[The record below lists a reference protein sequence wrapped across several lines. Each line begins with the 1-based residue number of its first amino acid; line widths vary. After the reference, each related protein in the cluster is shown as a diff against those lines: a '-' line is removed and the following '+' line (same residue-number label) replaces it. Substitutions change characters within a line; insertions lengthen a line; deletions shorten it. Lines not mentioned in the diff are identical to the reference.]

1 MGIVV
6 VGPVFVD
13 IKGFPLGTFIQNG
26 RNSGEVETVHGG
38 ISRNIVEDIANVELR
53 PTFLSLVDD
62 TGTGEDVIK
71 KLNNHKVD
79 TRYIKRVKDGM
90 GIWLAVF
97 NNEGD
102 VVASISKRPD
112 FIEIER
118 TIDEFGEEIFK
129 DCDSITVEIDIEPS
143 TIKKIIALAK
153 KYNKKVYGAVSNMSI
168 AVDHRD
174 LFKDFECIVCNIEE
188 AELLFSEDYSRK
200 TPSQMSQIILDNIIA
215 AKIPS
220 MVVTMGENGA
230 VYASVSGVC
239 GVMPS
244 MKVNVI
250 DTTGAGDAFFSGVA
264 MGLTYGKD
272 LKGACEIGTRL
283 AACVIQSI
291 ENVCPRFLPEEFG
304 LKK

>member
-13 IKGFPLGTFIQNG
+13 IKGFPLGTFIVDG
-26 RNSGEVETVHGG
+26 RNSGKVETVHGG

-53 PTFLSLVDD
+53 PTFLSLVDN
-62 TGTGEDVIK
+62 TGTGEDVIN

-97 NNEGD
+97 NNDGD

-188 AELLFSEDYSRK
+188 AELLFYVLYRTEGL
-200 TPSQMSQIILDNIIA
+200 P
-215 AKIPS
+215 
-220 MVVTMGENGA
+220 
-230 VYASVSGVC
+230 
-239 GVMPS
+239 
-244 MKVNVI
+244 
-250 DTTGAGDAFFSGVA
+250 VA
-264 MGLTYGKD
+264 
-272 LKGACEIGTRL
+272 
-283 AACVIQSI
+283 
-291 ENVCPRFLPEEFG
+291 
-304 LKK
+304 

>member
-13 IKGFPLGTFIQNG
+13 IKGFPLSTFIQDG
-26 RNSGEVETVHGG
+26 RNSGKVETVHGG

-62 TGTGEDVIK
+62 TGTGEDVLH

-79 TRYIKRVKDGM
+79 TRYVKKIKDGM

-97 NNEGD
+97 DNDGD

-112 FIEIER
+112 FAEVER
-118 TIDEFGEEIFK
+118 TIDEFGDEIFK
-129 DCDSITVEIDIEPS
+129 NCDSITVEIDIEPS
-143 TIKKIIALAK
+143 TIKKIIAYGK
-153 KYNKKVYGAVSNMSI
+153 KYDKKIYGAVSNMSI

-174 LFKDFECIVCNIEE
+174 LFKYFECIVCNIEE
-188 AELLFSEDYSRK
+188 AGLLFSEDYSKK
-200 TPSQMSQIILDNIIA
+200 TPNQMSQILLDNIIA

-220 MVVTMGENGA
+220 MVVTMGGDGA
-230 VYASVSGVC
+230 VYASQNGVC
-239 GVMPS
+239 GIMPA
-244 MKVNVI
+244 MKVNVV
-250 DTTGAGDAFFSGVA
+250 DTTGAGDAFFSGIA

-272 LKGACEIGTRL
+272 LRGACEIGTRL

>member
-13 IKGFPLGTFIQNG
+13 IKGFPLGTFIVDG
-26 RNSGEVETVHGG
+26 RNSGKVETVHGG

-53 PTFLSLVDD
+53 PTFLSLVDN
-62 TGTGEDVIK
+62 TGTGEDVIN

-97 NNEGD
+97 NNDGD

-153 KYNKKVYGAVSNMSI
+153 KYNKKIYGAVSNMSI

-174 LFKDFECIVCNIEE
+174 LFKYFECIVCNIEE

-200 TPSQMSQIILDNIIA
+200 TPTQMSQIILDNIIA

-230 VYASVSGVC
+230 VYASVNGVC